1 MDAVTAITATEC
13 SELPAA
19 NKVRLSQVRHSG
31 MQLYGITIVHHVVWQ
46 LEQIR
51 RHRRRNKDAG
61 NIFRKTRPN
70 PLRTRNFQ
78 ATPTQPGKNELVKN
92 KSIGHSF
99 EPVLKMRGLGKGSV
113 PILGF

>member
-51 RHRRRNKDAG
+51 RHRRQNMDAG
-61 NIFRKTRPN
+61 NTFTKTRPN
-70 PLRTRNFQ
+70 PLRTKK

-99 EPVLKMRGLGKGSV
+99 EPVLKMRPRQGIS